1 MCISK
6 QTPYKAFKQAAF
18 HFAKPSLPKLKTP
31 EPVQNSESTALV

>member
-18 HFAKPSLPKLKTP
+18 HFAKPSLPKLKRVKTQ
-31 EPVQNSESTALV
+31 QNSESTALV